1 MSPNLPRCPWI
12 LALVLAAA
20 APAHAYVGPERP
32 RPGGVATPAGA
43 GPWIAVADLAGWS
56 PQWAAA
62 EQLLGEGW
70 QVAFAA
76 ASGAPAWIIGPG
88 LPLGRPA
95 GADDGTVALARA
107 LVERLAGALNVEDVS
122 SLVLDRAV
130 SSPNVQGHEIVGI
143 QFRWTAHGRDVRGPL
158 GNLRVHL
165 TFNGTLGRLAA
176 IGSELVTGVEAP
188 SDPTFPLATA
198 VAAALDRSERR
209 SSALRPMSGS
219 GPAPSAR
226 KPRWSTRSRSG
237 RRTPRTSGRGSATR
251 RAVPC
256 SSRATTSGPR
266 T

>member
-198 VAAALDRSERR
+198 VAAALDRSGDRAGA
-209 SSALRPMSGS
+209 SVLR
-219 GPAPSAR
+219 AE
-226 KPRWSTRSRSG
+226 T
-237 RRTPRTSGRGSATR
+237 
-251 RAVPC
+251 
-256 SSRATTSGPR
+256 
-266 T
+266 